1 MNSLYFAQYL
11 VNEDVLDPQE
21 AKDILKAA
29 EETVPGLAVV
39 ALAEGAVPASR
50 LAELAP
56 FEKEAFPKLA
66 MAEGVLFASQLEKLQ
81 AVHASDG
88 LRLAQALLDSEK
100 MDFVELGKHMAACGA
115 KEGSPIKEAVRRLAS
130 DNEEL
135 AAELESYA
143 EFTELFMR
151 SFMRFMDTPAIINYC
166 EPDYEGMFASHIVS
180 QRLSG
185 QISFVSGIYASD
197 KIFVE
202 IAKRYS
208 REEIDDADEMA
219 EDSISEFLNVVNGL
233 FVVDLGKR
241 DLDLD
246 LEAPRIGQ
254 NKHPQGSKQLQLCID
269 TGFGSFTLVMA
280 ADEFSLTEKP
290 PTD

>member
-21 AKDILKAA
+21 VKDLLKAS
-29 EETVPGLAVV
+29 EETAPGIAVI

-56 FEKEAFPKLA
+56 FEKDAFPKLA

-81 AVHASDG
+81 GVHPSEG
-88 LRLAQALLDSEK
+88 LRLAQALLDSGK
-100 MDFVELGKHMAACGA
+100 MDFVELGRQMAACGA
-115 KEGSPIKEAVRRLAS
+115 QEGSPIKEAVRRLAS

-135 AAELESYA
+135 AVELDSYA

-151 SFMRFMDTPAIINYC
+151 SFMRFMDTPAVINYC
-166 EPDYEGMFASHIVS
+166 EPEYEGMFASHIVS

-185 QISFVSGIYASD
+185 QISFVSGIYAND
-197 KIFVE
+197 RIFVE
-202 IAKRYS
+202 MARRYS

-254 NKHPQGSKQLQLCID
+254 NKHPQGSKQLQLCVD
-269 TGFGSFTLVMA
+269 TGFGSLTLVMA
-280 ADEFSLTEKP
+280 ADEFTLTEKLP
-290 PTD
+290 S

>member
-21 AKDILKAA
+21 VKDLLKAS
-29 EETVPGLAVV
+29 EETAPGIAVI

-56 FEKEAFPKLA
+56 FEKDAFPKLA

-81 AVHASDG
+81 GVHPSEG
-88 LRLAQALLDSEK
+88 LRLAQALLDSGK
-100 MDFVELGKHMAACGA
+100 MDFVELGRQMAACGA
-115 KEGSPIKEAVRRLAS
+115 QEGSPIKEAVRRLAS

-135 AAELESYA
+135 AVELDSYA

-151 SFMRFMDTPAIINYC
+151 SFMRFMDTPAVINYC
-166 EPDYEGMFASHIVS
+166 EPEYEGMFASHIVS

-185 QISFVSGIYASD
+185 QISFVSGIYAND
-197 KIFVE
+197 RIFVE
-202 IAKRYS
+202 MAKRYS

-254 NKHPQGSKQLQLCID
+254 NKHPQGSKQLQLCVD
-269 TGFGSFTLVMA
+269 TGFGSLTLVMA
-280 ADEFSLTEKP
+280 ADEFTLTEKLP
-290 PTD
+290 S

>member
-21 AKDILKAA
+21 VKDLLKAS
-29 EETVPGLAVV
+29 EETAPGIAVI

-56 FEKEAFPKLA
+56 FEKDAFPKLA

-81 AVHASDG
+81 GVHPSEG
-88 LRLAQALLDSEK
+88 LRLAQALLDSGK
-100 MDFVELGKHMAACGA
+100 MDFVELGRQMAACGA
-115 KEGSPIKEAVRRLAS
+115 QEGSPIKEAVRRLAS

-135 AAELESYA
+135 AVELDSYA

-151 SFMRFMDTPAIINYC
+151 SFMRFMDTPAVINYC
-166 EPDYEGMFASHIVS
+166 EPEYEGMFASHIVS

-185 QISFVSGIYASD
+185 QISFVSGIYAND
-197 KIFVE
+197 RIFVE
-202 IAKRYS
+202 MAKRYS
-208 REEIDDADEMA
+208 REEIDDAAEMA

-254 NKHPQGSKQLQLCID
+254 NKHPQGSKQLQLCVD
-269 TGFGSFTLVMA
+269 TGFGSLTLVMA
-280 ADEFSLTEKP
+280 ADEFTLTEKLP
-290 PTD
+290 S

>member
-11 VNEDVLDPQE
+11 VNENVLAPQE
-21 AKDILKAA
+21 AKDILKAG
-29 EETVPGLAVV
+29 EETSPGLAVV
-39 ALAEGAVPASR
+39 ALAEGAVSASR

-56 FEKEAFPKLA
+56 FEKDAFPKLA

-81 AVHASDG
+81 GVHASDG
-88 LRLAQALLDSEK
+88 LRLAQALLDSGK
-100 MDFVELGKHMAACGA
+100 MDFMELGRQMAACGA
-115 KEGSPIKEAVRRLAS
+115 QEGSPIKEAVRRLAS

-135 AAELESYA
+135 AVELESYA

-151 SFMRFMDTPAIINYC
+151 SFMRFMDTPAVVNYC
-166 EPDYEGMFASHIVS
+166 EPEYEGMFASHIVS

-185 QISFVSGIYASD
+185 QISFVSGIYAND
-197 KIFVE
+197 KMFVE
-202 IAKRYS
+202 MARRYS
-208 REEIDDADEMA
+208 REDIDDADEMA

-246 LEAPRIGQ
+246 LEAPRIGK
-254 NKHPQGSKQLQLCID
+254 NKHPQGSRQLQLCVD
-269 TGFGSFTLVMA
+269 AGFGSFTLVMA
-280 ADEFSLTEKP
+280 ADEFTLTEKLP
-290 PTD
+290 S

>member
-21 AKDILKAA
+21 AKDILKVC

-39 ALAEGAVPASR
+39 ALAEGAIPAST
-50 LAELAP
+50 LAGLAP

-81 AVHASDG
+81 GVHPSEG

-100 MDFVELGKHMAACGA
+100 MDFVELGRQMAACGA
-115 KEGSPIKEAVRRLAS
+115 QEGSPIKEAVRRLAS
-130 DNEEL
+130 DNEES
-135 AAELESYA
+135 EVEIETYA

-166 EPDYEGMFASHIVS
+166 GPDNEGMFASHIVS

-185 QISFVSGIYASD
+185 QLSFVSGIYASD
-197 KIFVE
+197 KMFVE
-202 IAKRYS
+202 MAKRYS

-280 ADEFSLTEKP
+280 ADEFALTEKLP
-290 PTD
+290 S

>member
-11 VNEDVLDPQE
+11 INEDVLDPQE

-81 AVHASDG
+81 AVHASDA

-151 SFMRFMDTPAIINYC
+151 SFVRFMDTPAIINYC